1 MRGGETWQVLVFRNW
16 YRCSVHGFSPLP
28 GLDLTTPA
36 LRPQSRAGSSITA
49 SAFAPLCWSTT
60 VPTTSISLPI
70 AVVKLRR
77 GMRARGQLM
86 KMKK

>member
-49 SAFAPLCWSTT
+49 SAFAKRSGERTVKDGMPQLAAVFSTT
-60 VPTTSISLPI
+60 N
-70 AVVKLRR
+70 
-77 GMRARGQLM
+77 Q
-86 KMKK
+86 